1 MAPSKKLPGVD
12 KDALDG
18 LAKQFPGSQGPS
30 NQDDQ
35 AAPEA
40 AGKDTQQEAGAGA
53 AAAPSDAPE
62 TKPNLPPTPNADPAQ
77 VKAGSKAAAS
87 ASTSGGAAG
96 GAAGAGAADPAK
108 ASKPASAPISKSTS
122 SQQPMPRRGGRALGS
137 LSLLISLFAVVFAL
151 AALSPPQLQSWLRA
165 GINYPP
171 LVDFL
176 TGTKV
181 GIDARLRK
189 DAAAIQSTEN
199 GLSAHD
205 ARLAAIEAVGGSNEA
220 AAQRVD
226 AVEAL
231 ATTSERNVRALDSHI
246 AEIAGQL
253 DTVAQQGAD
262 VNQRLAALEK
272 QLPGRLTQIEAG
284 LGALKRTSAGPAK
297 LYLIALRLRIAVQT
311 AEPFADKVDAAA
323 KVGANSPRIADA
335 LNILALHAADGVAT
349 QAQLLDRFQRQLAPR
364 LRVYDSEA
372 GRSSFVQFKG
382 WFNSLFLDRDGSP
395 MAAANAA
402 AIGVLA
408 EENLA
413 RGQLRSAIEQL
424 ARLEGVFAA
433 AAAPWLRD
441 ARARIA
447 VNAATATLMTEAFD
461 RFIEVDD

>member
-30 NQDDQ
+30 SQDDQ

-40 AGKDTQQEAGAGA
+40 AGKDTQQEAGA
-53 AAAPSDAPE
+53 AAAPSGASETKSKAKPE
-62 TKPNLPPTPNADPAQ
+62 TKPNLPPRPN
-77 VKAGSKAAAS
+77 
-87 ASTSGGAAG
+87 
-96 GAAGAGAADPAK
+96 AAGAGTADPAK
-108 ASKPASAPISKSTS
+108 GSKPVSAPISKSTS
-122 SQQPMPRRGGRALGS
+122 SQQPVPRRGGRTLGS
-137 LSLLISLFAVVFAL
+137 LSLLISLFAVIFAL

-176 TGTKV
+176 TGTKS

-189 DAAAIQSTEN
+189 DAAAIQSTES
-199 GLSAHD
+199 GLAAHD

-220 AAQRVD
+220 AALRVD

-231 ATTSERNVRALDSHI
+231 AAASERNVQALDSHV

-253 DTVAQQGAD
+253 ETVARQGAD

-272 QLPGRLTQIEAG
+272 QLPGRLTQLEAG

-323 KVGANSPRIADA
+323 KVGANSPRIEDA
-335 LNILALHAADGVAT
+335 LNILARHAADGVAT
-349 QAQLLDRFQRQLAPR
+349 QAQLLDRFLRQLAPR